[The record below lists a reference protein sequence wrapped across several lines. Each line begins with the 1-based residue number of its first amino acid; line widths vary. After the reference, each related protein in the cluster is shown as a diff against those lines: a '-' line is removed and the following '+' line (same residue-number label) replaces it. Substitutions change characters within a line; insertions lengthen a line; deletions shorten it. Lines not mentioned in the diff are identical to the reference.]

1 MAIKGLSIPV
11 CGTYKKEEDRV
22 SYEEPFV
29 ADHAV
34 EYGVSWEMGDDAPLY
49 GDNKTIENA
58 RGTFKSGELTLGTA
72 DLPQELSMK
81 ILGLKVKETEFGPEG
96 EKIQVKELTYDD
108 DMKAPYLGFGI
119 MWTSTGQFSCRRYAS
134 ICRRRQRPPAGRA
147 WSGRR
152 RASQLR
158 SSGPTPWMRRTSI
171 PGCRTPGSRRSRRPW
186 ST

>member
-119 MWTSTGQFSCRRYAS
+119 LSL
-134 ICRRRQRPPAGRA
+134 IH
-147 WSGRR
+147 
-152 RASQLR
+152 
-158 SSGPTPWMRRTSI
+158 I
-171 PGCRTPGSRRSRRPW
+171 
-186 ST
+186 